1 MITEIV
7 GGCGYVSFS
16 WTDSSSGMCTDYYYY
31 YVTWSNRVTNMTA
44 FISAMQYNLTDQ
56 PDDALIDITVY
67 AALQSDP
74 DRTPTSNVASTSVRT
89 LPFESMYIHI
99 CTYAYIFVCMCIMY
113 VYTNNILLYINHM

>member
-74 DRTPTSNVASTSVRT
+74 DRTPTSNVASASVRT
-89 LPFESMYIHI
+89 LPFESTYVYTYMYLCIYI
-99 CTYAYIFVCMCIMY
+99 CMY
-113 VYTNNILLYINHM
+113 VYHVRVHK